1 MRIIGNQCTRILMNH
16 SIAGSFKSSAC
27 EFKLSPYFW

>member
-1 MRIIGNQCTRILMNH
+1 MNH